1 MHASH
6 QTPCHSNLSFLSP
19 SRACLYPCRPSFYTP
34 HSGRCHALDMINCR
48 RYDGWRAEN
57 LGIKRMTDEA
67 PVRLWC
73 RVHAHAH
80 AVRLSIMHVNQTLRI
95 AAMPITPATVVATA
109 VSFVVALGG
118 DQLVAALVCH
128 VPGRH
133 PFPHST
139 PLPVPCAQ
147 GVGRSSM
154 SHRPR
159 LVTDLSRERSGT
171 WRRQAM
177 QLRAFCD
184 AYHGRERLKARLRV
198 TDSFALI

>member
-1 MHASH
+1 MMGGAPKTWVRPHDRRGARSLVV
-6 QTPCHSNLSFLSP
+6 PNP
-19 SRACLYPCRPSFYTP
+19 RACPCCEAV
-34 HSGRCHALDMINCR
+34 HHAR
-48 RYDGWRAEN
+48 QP
-57 LGIKRMTDEA
+57 K
-67 PVRLWC
+67 P
-73 RVHAHAH
+73 
-80 AVRLSIMHVNQTLRI
+80 RI
-95 AAMPITPATVVATA
+95 ATLLITPPTVVATA
-109 VSFVVALGG
+109 VSLVVAHGG
-118 DQLVAALVCH
+118 DQLDAALVCH

-159 LVTDLSRERSGT
+159 LVTDLSRARSGS
-171 WRRQAM
+171 RRRWAM
-177 QLRAFCD
+177 HLRAFCD